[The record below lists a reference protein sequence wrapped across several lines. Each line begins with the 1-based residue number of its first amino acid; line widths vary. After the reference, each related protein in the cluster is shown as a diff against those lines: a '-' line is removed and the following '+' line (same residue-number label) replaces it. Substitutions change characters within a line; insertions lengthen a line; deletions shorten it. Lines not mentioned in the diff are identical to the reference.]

1 MSSTSPT
8 TAQPAAV
15 ATTQSLADRA
25 EAAGVQTSY
34 IDVDGNRVQTTDA
47 ALEGVLSALN
57 ASAYQ
62 PLPLTP
68 VVVAWEGKLRS
79 VERHSVA
86 RSAAPFRIV
95 TEGGDLVEGEAI
107 GSGDVWTMRVDLPL
121 GYHQLHLGNDSCL
134 IIAAPQ
140 RAHPVAKPL
149 WGAFAP
155 VYALRRDDDRGIGD
169 LSHLRELIE
178 WTSGHGGGLIATLPL
193 LPMFLEADREPDEA
207 PSPYSPA
214 SVLFWNELFLDP
226 SAFPFDG
233 SLTFHGGPS
242 RTIDYDTAALQT
254 RTLVDRLIGDVRIDA
269 WAAAHPRVTEYA
281 RFRAYG
287 EQHGQ
292 AWRSWPARLRDGNIT
307 DADVDPGRMRWH
319 LAAQWAIDLQL
330 RATAK
335 ASRDQNVL
343 LGLDYPVGVH
353 LDGYDI
359 WANQDVFVDG
369 VTVGAPPDTFFA
381 GGQDWQ
387 LVPLHP
393 EASRRSGH
401 EYLREALRH
410 QIALGGLLRID
421 HIMGLFRRW
430 WIPAGGGAT
439 EGAYV
444 AYPADELLAI
454 ICLESARAGSVIVG
468 ENLGTVPPGVN
479 EALESHGILG
489 MFIGQ
494 DHVDDKANLTT
505 QPPTQ
510 VMSMVNTH
518 DMAPFVEAWGDR
530 ASTLEPHAAFDQVTS
545 ELLDGPSQIV
555 VVSLEDLWLE
565 RERQNVPGSTTGNW
579 RQRIAPTISD
589 IDVAS
594 VSTDFP
600 PPPNA
605 RKYT

>member
-1 MSSTSPT
+1 M
-8 TAQPAAV
+8 AQP
-15 ATTQSLADRA
+15 SLSDRA
-25 EAAGVQTSY
+25 HAAGVQTSY
-34 IDVDGNRVQTTDA
+34 IDVDGQRVETTDE
-47 ALEGVLSALN
+47 ALLGVLDALDIDSYN
-57 ASAYQ
+57 
-62 PLPLTP
+62 PLALDS
-68 VVVAWEGKLRS
+68 VAVAWDGQLRT
-79 VERHSVA
+79 VA
-86 RSAAPFRIV
+86 RHGVTLSSTSFLIE
-95 TEGGDLVEGEAI
+95 TEGGDTITGEAT
-107 GSGDVWTMRVDLPL
+107 GAGDTWNMTVDLPF
-121 GYHQLHLGNDSCL
+121 GYHRLSIGHDSCL
-134 IIAAPQ
+134 VIAAPQ
-140 RAHPVAKPL
+140 KAHPVTAPL

-155 VYALRRDDDRGIGD
+155 VYALRRDNDRGIGD
-169 LSHLRELIE
+169 LGHLRELIE
-178 WTSGHGGGLIATLPL
+178 WTADHGGGLVATLPL
-193 LPMFLEADREPDEA
+193 LPMFLEADRQADEA

-233 SLTFHGGPS
+233 SLGFTGGPS
-242 RTIDYDTAALQT
+242 RTIDYDAAAIQT
-254 RTLVDRLIGDVRIDA
+254 RTLVNKLIGDARIDA
-269 WAAAHPRVTEYA
+269 WAAAHPRVADYA

-292 AWRSWPARLRDGNIT
+292 AWRSWPAAIRDGKLT
-307 DADVDPGRMRWH
+307 DDDVDRSRARWH

-330 RATAK
+330 RATTK

-369 VTVGAPPDTFFA
+369 VTVGAPPDTFFS

-393 EASRRSGH
+393 EASRRNGH

-430 WIPAGGGAT
+430 WIPEGGGAT
-439 EGAYV
+439 QGAYV

-454 ICLESARAGSVIVG
+454 ICLESTRANSVIVG

-479 EALESHGILG
+479 ESLEAHGILG

-494 DHVDDKANLTT
+494 DHLDDDAQLNT
-505 QPPTQ
+505 QPPTHT
-510 VMSMVNTH
+510 MSMVNTH
-518 DMAPFVEAWGDR
+518 DMAPFAEAWGQR
-530 ASTLEPHAAFDQVTS
+530 SSGQKPNEA
-545 ELLDGPSQIV
+545 LDGVVSQLIEGPSQIV

-565 RERQNVPGSTTGNW
+565 AERQNVPGSTTGNW
-579 RQRIAPTISD
+579 RQRIAPTLAT
-589 IDVAS
+589 IDEHRVAGTFLAPAQES
-594 VSTDFP
+594 
-600 PPPNA
+600 
-605 RKYT
+605 